1 MKIGTNMILLGILSM
16 LIGTV
21 FASPLLVSEL
31 EIRPYVPPLP
41 KGPTADSQEPEG
53 TTLNVYSYVVKQ
65 GKPVGPR
72 EVMRGANLSSPSLAY
87 WHLQKLENTGL
98 LQKNEAGEYIVK
110 EKASISGHIWIGRN
124 LVPRL
129 MCYSLFFLGILIIET
144 IIISVQFFSTTQT
157 PNLAVLYLI
166 ATNAIAFALFLGEG
180 LLMRQRTKP
189 EKNGN

>member
-1 MKIGTNMILLGILSM
+1 VT
-16 LIGTV
+16 
-21 FASPLLVSEL
+21 
-31 EIRPYVPPLP
+31 
-41 KGPTADSQEPEG
+41 TADSQEPEG

-98 LQKNEAGEYIVK
+98 LTKNEAGEYVVK
-110 EKASISGHIWIGRN
+110 EKTSISGHIWIGRN

-129 MCYSLFFLGILIIET
+129 MCYSLFFLGILVVET
-144 IIISVQFFSTTQT
+144 IIISAQFFSTTQT

-180 LLMRQRTKP
+180 LLLRQKNKP